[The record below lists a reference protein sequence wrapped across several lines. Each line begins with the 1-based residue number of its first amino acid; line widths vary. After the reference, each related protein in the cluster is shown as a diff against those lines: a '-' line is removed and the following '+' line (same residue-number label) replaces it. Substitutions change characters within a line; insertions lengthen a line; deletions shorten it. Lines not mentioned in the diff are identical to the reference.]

1 MGFRLVVAAL
11 LAVFVAGV
19 VLSLY
24 SLGQSPADPSLLL
37 FSAGVL
43 FGAWMGL
50 VVAVHWRADRRAT
63 ADS

>member
-24 SLGQSPADPSLLL
+24 SLGQSPADPLLLL